1 MTKLEVASYKGN
13 RKPLWLKVLIA
24 LVAAGI
30 LTFAALAG
38 AVAFGARDQVS
49 GNPKVMIILGCQVM
63 ESGPSRLLQDRLDE
77 ALAYLEQ
84 SPEMTVV
91 VSGSQG
97 SNEPATEASVMADYL
112 MEHGVAEDA
121 ILLEEDSHN
130 TDENL
135 RFSMALL
142 REEEVDLS
150 DGVVVVSNGFH
161 LTRARLLAGR
171 AGFEAVSTLAAP
183 TTHLPSAIYMYVR
196 EPLALAKS
204 LVFDR

>member
-13 RKPLWLKVLIA
+13 RKPLWLKALIA
-24 LVAAGI
+24 LIAAGI
-30 LTFAALAG
+30 LAFAALAG
-38 AVAFGARDQVS
+38 AVALGARDQVA

-63 ESGPSRLLQDRLDE
+63 DSGPSQLLRDRLDE

-84 SPEMTVV
+84 SPDMTVV

-112 MEHGVAEDA
+112 MDHGVAEDA

-135 RFSMALL
+135 RFSMAVLL
-142 REEEVDLS
+142 EEGVDLS

-171 AGFEAVSTLAAP
+171 AGFEEVSTLAAP
-183 TTHLPSAIYMYVR
+183 TTHLPSALYMYVR

>member
-13 RKPLWLKVLIA
+13 RKPLWLKTLIA
-24 LVAAGI
+24 LIAAGI
-30 LTFAALAG
+30 LVFAGLAG

-63 ESGPSRLLQDRLDE
+63 ESGPSQLLRDRLDE
-77 ALAYLEQ
+77 ALVYLEQ
-84 SPEMTVV
+84 SPDMTVV

-97 SNEPATEASVMADYL
+97 SNEPATEASVMAEYL
-112 MEHGVAEDA
+112 MDRGVAEDA

-142 REEEVDLS
+142 REEGVDLS
-150 DGVVVVSNGFH
+150 DGVVIVSNGFH
-161 LTRARLLAGR
+161 LTRARMLAGR

-183 TTHLPSAIYMYVR
+183 TTHLPSALYMYVR